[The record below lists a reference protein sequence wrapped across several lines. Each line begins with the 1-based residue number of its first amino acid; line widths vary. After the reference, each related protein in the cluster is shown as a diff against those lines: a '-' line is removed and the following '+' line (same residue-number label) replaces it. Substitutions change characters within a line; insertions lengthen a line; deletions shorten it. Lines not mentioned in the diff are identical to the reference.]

1 MSDNADPGVAMASS
15 RSSLRAVITF
25 SISKKEKKEG
35 RRIFVCG
42 YYTSFALF
50 HKQKTIPSNSR
61 ELYLST
67 EYTDVSLDLR
77 LESSD
82 DFSVRI
88 IV

>member
-1 MSDNADPGVAMASS
+1 MSDNADPGVAMATS
-15 RSSLRAVITF
+15 RSVLRAVITF

-35 RRIFVCG
+35 RRIFVCR

>member
-1 MSDNADPGVAMASS
+1 MGWMVIAGWQLSGICCGSPKYTFLISANADPGVAMASS

-50 HKQKTIPSNSR
+50 HKQKIIPWD
-61 ELYLST
+61 Y
-67 EYTDVSLDLR
+67 
-77 LESSD
+77 
-82 DFSVRI
+82 I
-88 IV
+88 